1 MSTVM
6 VLFVDVSVTEVGRVI
21 EKTPLLSPVIENFAA
36 EPVEP
41 ESSTTPVPDRL
52 VVDAAV
58 KATVPST
65 VGLETKLPKFISSTL
80 AIEIGDK
87 TVAEAFAVAC
97 ESANA

>member
-1 MSTVM
+1 ML
-6 VLFVDVSVTEVGRVI
+6 LFVDVSVTEVGRVI
-21 EKTPLLSPVIENFAA
+21 EKTPLFSPVIENFAA

-41 ESSTTPVPDRL
+41 VSSTTPPVPDRL

-65 VGLETKLPKFISSTL
+65 VELETKLPKFISSTL

-87 TVAEAFAVAC
+87 TVAEALAVAC
-97 ESANA
+97 DAANA